1 MYNMHEKI
9 DQDQNSEGF
18 ANNPTNLI
26 GKHLI
31 IPSNYQWYYPNY
43 LNSPPNIINKYQ
55 EIGSPNMKSPRN
67 KNPQF

>member
-31 IPSNYQWYYPNY
+31 IPSNYQWYHPNY

-55 EIGSPNMKSPRN
+55 
-67 KNPQF
+67 